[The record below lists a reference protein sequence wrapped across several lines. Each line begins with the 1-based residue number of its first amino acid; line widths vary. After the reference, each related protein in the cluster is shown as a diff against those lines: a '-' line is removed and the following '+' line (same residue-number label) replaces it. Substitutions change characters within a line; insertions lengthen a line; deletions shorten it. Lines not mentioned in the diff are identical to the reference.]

1 MKLRTAVMLAPVLF
15 ALVLRAP
22 SARAADDLEAQLK
35 TAYLGK
41 VLTLRHFYSGHRL
54 RFNWDGAPIGIAKPG
69 PWTTDGQISITK
81 IELRGRTLEL
91 TGRRVCLVF
100 DAKAK
105 PYRDVL
111 DFLSESKA
119 EDRGKSEKFFEN
131 RDVEIKITLPSE
143 NTNKKE
149 AAATMNA
156 IFLAH
161 GESMRGMVPTFWRDY
176 FDRQE
181 GREISAPAVAGT
193 VYEVKEDEVSAP
205 RVILQPDPVLTEEA
219 HRARYAGTTTLTVV
233 VGVAGDV
240 SDPQIQSPLGLG
252 LDENAVETVKTWKF
266 NPGRKD
272 GKPVAVK
279 TTVAVEFHQ
288 Q

>member
-1 MKLRTAVMLAPVLF
+1 MKLRTAVMLAPMLF

-22 SARAADDLEAQLK
+22 TARAADDLESQLK
-35 TAYLGK
+35 TDYLGK
-41 VLTLRHFYSGHRL
+41 VLTLRHFYSGHHL
-54 RFNWDGAPIGIAKPG
+54 RFNWDGAVIGLAKAG

-81 IELRGRTLEL
+81 IELRGRILEL

-111 DFLSESKA
+111 EFLAESTA
-119 EDRGKSEKFFEN
+119 DDRGKMEKFFEN
-131 RDVEIKITLPSE
+131 REISIKITLPSE
-143 NTNKKE
+143 NANKKE
-149 AAATMNA
+149 GAATMNA

-161 GESMRGMVPTFWRDY
+161 GESMRGIVPSFWRDY
-176 FDRQE
+176 VDRLE
-181 GREISAPAVAGT
+181 GREIGAPAVPGT

-205 RVILQPDPVLTEEA
+205 RVILQPDPLLTEEA
-219 HRARYAGTTTLTVV
+219 RKAHYAGTTTLTVV

-240 SDPQIQSPLGLG
+240 SDPQIVSPLGLG
-252 LDENAVETVKTWKF
+252 LDENAVETVRTWRF

-279 TTVAVEFHQ
+279 TTVAVEFH
-288 Q
+288 